1 MNNINYD
8 NITKAL
14 IYKNITKALYYKK
27 THRPLDRPFYK
38 NIIKALICK
47 NIIKALNY
55 KKSHRPFY
63 RIHYFN
69 SNSFIRLSKAVAIRF
84 KVPGKGL
91 ITQLSHYDLNN
102 NLVNY
107 RCYYYSE
114 EQRKIDKKKNKKNWK
129 KHKQDKNK

>member
-1 MNNINYD
+1 MNSLDTNYD

-14 IYKNITKALYYKK
+14 IY
-27 THRPLDRPFYK
+27 
-38 NIIKALICK
+38 K

-69 SNSFIRLSKAVAIRF
+69 INSSIRLSKASIIRF
-84 KVPGKGL
+84 KIHGKGL
-91 ITQLSHYDLNN
+91 ITQLFHYDLNN
-102 NLVNY
+102 NIVNY

-129 KHKQDKNK
+129 KHKQDK